1 MTEKHRQ
8 TKISKSKEKPTSNG
22 KVSAK
27 KPRQAVD
34 ISTKET
40 TWNVKWARSI
50 QCDCNKHA
58 KSTSFIENAHI
69 HSSISWLNGL
79 KGILKSDD
87 REKLFDL
94 QLFLPANTQEKEMLT
109 ASFPCSCLVSLL
121 ALQYFQTLPSFQ
133 FPFRWFFCVCRCLSS
148 SLRFHSIHKRC
159 VCACACVCKTS
170 KMKWQM
176 WLGITL
182 AVAVVNCLF
191 PLTIFYPIVYMCLMH
206 RVCHFIDR
214 SNAIQNLFIS
224 LLHRFTSTSY

>member
-148 SLRFHSIHKRC
+148 SLRFHFIHKRC
-159 VCACACVCKTS
+159 VCV
-170 KMKWQM
+170 
-176 WLGITL
+176 
-182 AVAVVNCLF
+182 
-191 PLTIFYPIVYMCLMH
+191 
-206 RVCHFIDR
+206 RVCAKPVKWNDKCDL
-214 SNAIQNLFIS
+214 A
-224 LLHRFTSTSY
+224 LLWLWPWSIVSFH

>member
-94 QLFLPANTQEKEMLT
+94 QLFLPANTQEKEMHT

-133 FPFRWFFCVCRCLSS
+133 FPFRWFFVCVDVYHLRCA
-148 SLRFHSIHKRC
+148 FIPFTNGVC
-159 VCACACVCKTS
+159 V
-170 KMKWQM
+170 
-176 WLGITL
+176 
-182 AVAVVNCLF
+182 
-191 PLTIFYPIVYMCLMH
+191 
-206 RVCHFIDR
+206 
-214 SNAIQNLFIS
+214 QNQ
-224 LLHRFTSTSY
+224 